1 MAFKYLTGTV
11 VPIAD
16 REWAE
21 SMPREHMPTCFGCG
35 QDNPDRLGVEPRI
48 EGDKVVAE
56 LVFDKRFEGGPGLVH
71 GGATAAFFDDLIG
84 FVAMAHQMRR

>member
-1 MAFKYLTGTV
+1 MAFKYLTGTI

-35 QDNPDRLGVEPRI
+35 SENPDRLGIEPRI
-48 EGDKVVAE
+48 EGDKIGVKE
-56 LVFDKRFEGGPGLVH
+56 LRGLMSQVDLNGLEGLQRKDKS
-71 GGATAAFFDDLIG
+71 
-84 FVAMAHQMRR
+84 